1 MTIRQPRVMSEFL
14 DWVEHSP
21 EEIQAMKD
29 FIADKEPID
38 D

>member
-1 MTIRQPRVMSEFL
+1 MNLANIWLGRTRT
-14 DWVEHSP
+14 P
-21 EEIQAMKD
+21 EEIQARKD

>member
-1 MTIRQPRVMSEFL
+1 MLPAWISANTLLVGT
-14 DWVEHSP
+14 HP
-21 EEIQAMKD
+21 EEIQAIKD